1 MIEPARI
8 QVRFA
13 DLDLMGHVNNS
24 VYLTYFEYARVH
36 YFNEVLGKNWDWN
49 KMGCLVARNEINY
62 HKAVLLNE
70 VPEVVVYLDEI
81 GTRSF
86 TISYITT
93 VNGEVTT
100 TGKTVLVCFD
110 PRTQKSVEV
119 TPEWREALNKLEKSK

>member
-13 DLDLMGHVNNS
+13 DLDIMGHVNNS
-24 VYLTYFEYARVH
+24 VYLSYFEYARVH
-36 YFNEVLGKNWDWN
+36 YFNKVLGDKWDW
-49 KMGCLVARNEINY
+49 KKFGCLVARNEINY
-62 HKAVLLNE
+62 HREVVLNQT
-70 VPEVVVYLDEI
+70 PEIVVYLDEI

-100 TGKTVLVCFD
+100 TGKTVMVCFD
-110 PRTQKSVEV
+110 PVLHSTVEV
-119 TPEWREALNKLEKSK
+119 TPEWRAALEKLEKSK